1 MYGNNVGAYQKAN
14 VETADPKKLV
24 IMCYDGA
31 IFNLKMAKERY
42 VEKNYEAKGA
52 ALSKAM
58 LIIGELNGALDEEK
72 GGDIARNLKA
82 IYDYILRRLTEGD
95 MRADLTAFDEAITM
109 LEELGSAW
117 KEIFYGESRPAG
129 MPEPVP
135 TWQRRPSSLVCA

>member
-1 MYGNNVGAYQKAN
+1 MYGNNIGAYKKTN

-42 VEKNYEAKGA
+42 LEHNYEAKSA

-58 LIIGELNGALDEEK
+58 LIIGELNSALDMEK
-72 GGDIARNLKA
+72 GGDIAKNLKA
-82 IYDYILRRLTEGD
+82 IYDYVVRRLTEGD
-95 MRADLTAFDEAITM
+95 IHRDLTAFDEAITI

-117 KEIFYGESRPAG
+117 KEIFYGESRDGALPEHTPA
-129 MPEPVP
+129 
-135 TWQRRPSSLVCA
+135 WQRKPASLVCA